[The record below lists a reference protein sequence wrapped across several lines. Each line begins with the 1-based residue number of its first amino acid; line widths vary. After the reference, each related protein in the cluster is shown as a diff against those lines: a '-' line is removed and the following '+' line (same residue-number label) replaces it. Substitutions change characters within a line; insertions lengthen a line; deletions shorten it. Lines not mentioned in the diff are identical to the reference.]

1 MSLLSA
7 QRQFALVDQ
16 SNSDEDIVARVVAGD
31 IASFEILMRRHNT
44 RLYRIG
50 RAILRN
56 EADAEDLMQEAYIRA
71 YQNLSKFEGRAKF
84 STWLSRIAVNEAL
97 ARKRSL
103 ARREEIEPMVDPQ
116 SERAKNFPERGA
128 SPEQQASA
136 GEMRGLLEEAI
147 DSLPE
152 QYRTVIMLR
161 DIQEMETTE
170 TAEALDISEQNVKTR
185 LHRARALLRKRLYL
199 RAGEQKAE
207 AYPFHA
213 VRCDRVVASVFAV
226 IWPDRKL

>member
-1 MSLLSA
+1 MSA
-7 QRQFALVDQ
+7 QSMVAPAME
-16 SNSDEDIVARVVAGD
+16 SNTDEDIVARVVAGD
-31 IASFEILMRRHNT
+31 IASFEVLMRRHNQ

-56 EADAEDLMQEAYIRA
+56 DADAEDLMQESYIRA

-116 SERAKNFPERGA
+116 SDRAKNFPERSA
-128 SPEQQASA
+128 SPEQQVSA
-136 GEMRGLLEEAI
+136 KEMRGLLEDAI
-147 DSLPE
+147 DSLPD

-161 DIQEMETTE
+161 DIQEMETAE
-170 TAEALDISEQNVKTR
+170 TAETLDITEQNVKTR
-185 LHRARALLRKRLYL
+185 LHRARALLRKRLYM

-213 VRCDRVVASVFAV
+213 VRCDRVVNNVFAV
-226 IWPDRKL
+226 IWPERKL

>member
-1 MSLLSA
+1 MSA
-7 QRQFALVDQ
+7 QVMATPAVEA
-16 SNSDEDIVARVVAGD
+16 NSDEDIVARVVAGD
-31 IASFEILMRRHNT
+31 IGSFEILMRRHNQ

-56 EADAEDLMQEAYIRA
+56 DADAEDLMQESYIRA

-116 SERAKNFPERGA
+116 SDRAKNFPLRAA
-128 SPEQQASA
+128 SPEQQVSTN
-136 GEMRGLLEEAI
+136 EMRGLLEDAI
-147 DSLPE
+147 DSLPD

-161 DIQEMETTE
+161 DIQEMETAE
-170 TAEALDISEQNVKTR
+170 TAEALDITEQNVKTR

-213 VRCDRVVASVFAV
+213 VRCDRVVKNVFAV